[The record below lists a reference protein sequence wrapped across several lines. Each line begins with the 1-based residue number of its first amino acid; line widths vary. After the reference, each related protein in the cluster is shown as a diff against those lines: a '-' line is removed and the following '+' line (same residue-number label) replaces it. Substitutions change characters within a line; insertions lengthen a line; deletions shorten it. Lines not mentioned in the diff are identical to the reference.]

1 MEEDKQELSKID
13 SDIAQNIDYSIENQ
27 LSTLLN
33 NIFDEMENLKALVA
47 ILNLKNEQDEID
59 THMKPMKSKHKI
71 DWDSLSQLISKIK
84 VKVNKTNQSL
94 VNEIKDN
101 HDQMYTQN
109 SSNSNSANLLNNS
122 SNAWNKRFFSIY
134 TKVDELKIVL

>member
-71 DWDSLSQLISKIK
+71 D
-84 VKVNKTNQSL
+84 
-94 VNEIKDN
+94 
-101 HDQMYTQN
+101 
-109 SSNSNSANLLNNS
+109 
-122 SNAWNKRFFSIY
+122 
-134 TKVDELKIVL
+134 